1 MNSIHDPI
9 QEITEDVLER
19 SGLADAVFN
28 RLNSADCPSVLGVYG
43 GWGSGKSSLI
53 NLLCQ
58 LNKEQDPKQLHIEI
72 IDAWKYDTG
81 ASLLIPIIIRLK
93 KMIGYAD
100 LPDSWRTIT
109 KRILATTTFSVADS
123 LLKKFTEI
131 DSKTIM
137 ANYAEAEKRDRL
149 KDHSSV
155 LLEWEQWSDDVEET
169 AEAFRTIVNCALE
182 QIGCKRIILCI
193 DNLDRC
199 SPDNAVRL
207 LESVKTF
214 FSVPNCVW
222 VFVVDNDVIAS
233 YIDQKYKGTKIDGHS
248 YLDKII
254 TEQYHIPS
262 LNGIY
267 TRDLL
272 KRLDVEFEP
281 GVELS
286 QLGNLLTPRRIL
298 KAAIKFRQ
306 FYDIVDEKPNRST
319 SERLQERKVI
329 FSLIFLY
336 FAWPDFYKFLSSD
349 TPEHIEGV
357 LRNYLPTSVQS
368 GDGDGKIPLQ
378 DEFKKEELTYF
389 IQTAILQSGIDWKG
403 TVLNMMISLR
413 RVGLP

>member
-1 MNSIHDPI
+1 L
-9 QEITEDVLER
+9 Q
-19 SGLADAVFN
+19 
-28 RLNSADCPSVLGVYG
+28 
-43 GWGSGKSSLI
+43 
-53 NLLCQ
+53 
-58 LNKEQDPKQLHIEI
+58 
-72 IDAWKYDTG
+72 
-81 ASLLIPIIIRLK
+81 
-93 KMIGYAD
+93 
-100 LPDSWRTIT
+100 
-109 KRILATTTFSVADS
+109 
-123 LLKKFTEI
+123 
-131 DSKTIM
+131 
-137 ANYAEAEKRDRL
+137 
-149 KDHSSV
+149 
-155 LLEWEQWSDDVEET
+155 
-169 AEAFRTIVNCALE
+169 

-233 YIDQKYKGTKIDGHS
+233 YVDQKYQGTNVDGHS

-254 TEQYHIPS
+254 IEQYHIPS
-262 LNGIY
+262 LKGSY
-267 TRDLL
+267 TRELL
-272 KRLDVEFEP
+272 KRLNVEFEP

-306 FYDIVDEKPNRST
+306 FYSAAEMKPMLSP

-349 TPEHIEGV
+349 NPEHIEGV
-357 LRNYLPTSVQS
+357 LRNYLPTSMQS
-368 GDGDGKIPLQ
+368 GDGKIPLQ

-413 RVGLP
+413 KVGLP